1 MHELILQLQKWR
13 ERGDAIAL
21 ATVIKTWGSSPRPA
35 GAKLAVNEHCEMI
48 GSVSG
53 GCVENAVIEEAL
65 AVLKTGKPKLLTF
78 GVSDEEAWEVGL
90 ACGGTIAVFVEKI
103 NEPLEMLL
111 RMYQHGET
119 LVLATIT
126 RGEEKEIGKHV
137 WWKREGMVTSESS
150 DTALAARMDAT
161 AQTLL
166 GQERTALVNDSVCEI
181 FLESFCP
188 RPKLVIVGAVHIA
201 IPLVTFARELG
212 YQVILIDPR
221 RAFASPER
229 FPHVEELIA
238 RWPEVALAEIGIDAS
253 TCIVVL
259 THDPKLDD
267 PAVKFALQQAPAY
280 IGVLGSRKTHE
291 KRLQR
296 LRAEGV
302 SEEQLA
308 RLHAPI
314 GLAIGAL
321 SPAEIALSI
330 MSEIV
335 AVRRGA
341 ATAVQTRMSNG

>member
-1 MHELILQLQKWR
+1 MHELLAQIQKWR
-13 ERGDAIAL
+13 ERGEAIAL

-35 GAKLAVNEHCEMI
+35 GAKLAVNERREMI

-78 GVSDEEAWEVGL
+78 GVADEEAWEVGL

-103 NEPLEMLL
+103 NAPFEMLL
-111 RMYQHGET
+111 KSYQHGET

-137 WWKREGMVTSESS
+137 WWNREGIATSESS
-150 DTALAARMDAT
+150 DTAFVARMHAT
-161 AQTLL
+161 VQALFGQDRTTLVHDN
-166 GQERTALVNDSVCEI
+166 ACEI

-238 RWPEVALAEIGIDAS
+238 RRPEVALAEIGIDAS

-296 LRAEGV
+296 LRAEGI
-302 SEEQLA
+302 SEAQLA

-341 ATAVQTRMSNG
+341 TTAVQTRMSNA